1 MIGLAEAAEATMQ
14 LPTRGVSAG
23 RGWGRSISC
32 PIQIC
37 LPRAQKKSGT
47 LRKATAEWAS
57 SRVTARRS
65 DPRTA
70 VRSLA
75 IVLLVPVVI
84 ATGGCGRAG
93 KTGVKAGIVQIA
105 SISAEGALIA
115 EGVARARTKT
125 TFVRV
130 HGDEL
135 SAQAEHEA
143 QKLSDDPVSPALKP
157 PIEKAVKLAAD
168 IGGAID
174 DLRVSPH
181 DPQQAREDEAKL
193 RVWAQQ
199 AAALAETL

>member
-1 MIGLAEAAEATMQ
+1 
-14 LPTRGVSAG
+14 
-23 RGWGRSISC
+23 
-32 PIQIC
+32 
-37 LPRAQKKSGT
+37 
-47 LRKATAEWAS
+47 
-57 SRVTARRS
+57 
-65 DPRTA
+65 

-75 IVLLVPVVI
+75 CLLLVAVAI
-84 ATGGCGRAG
+84 CLGGCGRAG
-93 KTGVKAGIVQIA
+93 NSGVQAGIEQIA
-105 SISAEGALIA
+105 SISDEGSLIA

-143 QKLSDDPVSPALKP
+143 EKLSDDPVAPNLKQRVETA
-157 PIEKAVKLAAD
+157 IKLAGD

-181 DPQQAREDEAKL
+181 DRKQAGEDEAKL
-193 RVWAQQ
+193 HHWARQ